1 MLNERVRLQ
10 IRTSNSPEIWTD
22 VSSYSGGTGIP
33 VNVLNSLVTE
43 NYDYISLSYTGNNL
57 TGAVFKSGGSTGT
70 MVATLTLTYDGS
82 DNLLTVTKTE

>member
-43 NYDYISLSYTGNNL
+43 NYDYISCSYTGTNL
-57 TGAVFKSGGSTGT
+57 TGVVFKKGGTGGT
-70 MVATLTLTYDGS
+70 TVATLAITYDG
-82 DNLLTVTKTE
+82 NNNVLTVTKS